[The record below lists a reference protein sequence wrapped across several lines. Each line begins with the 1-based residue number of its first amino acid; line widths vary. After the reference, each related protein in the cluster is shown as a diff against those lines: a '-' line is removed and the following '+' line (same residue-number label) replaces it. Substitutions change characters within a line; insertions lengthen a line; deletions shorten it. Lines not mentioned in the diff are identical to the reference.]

1 MKRLLLIAILL
12 IVGCSKPINDET
24 LIEKDGLKYHPETK
38 ELYSGE
44 VFSLYVSGKKEF
56 EGSYTDG
63 IMWSKTEWDW
73 YENEQKKRE
82 KTYKNGKL
90 NGLYTEWYENG
101 QKEYESNWKDG
112 KVNGLSIGWYKNGQ
126 KEYESNWKDG
136 KEDGVFTNWYPNGQK
151 KWEETRN
158 EYGKLI
164 SSKDWNEDGS
174 VNEDEHPS
182 DEHPSGEHPSDEHP
196 SDNEQYPDGAQRNTL
211 ESKTLR
217 IVIEAPHSWGFL
229 FVGLWVDLDMV
240 RYISLLLF
248 IGLAWGQNSF
258 KIRPKYEHLKLIN
271 KWTFESMETITYA
284 EQEEESEIVFKDDEN
299 TETLSFHR
307 SGSIS
312 YVALNNEE
320 MKKGRGI
327 WLVKDNLLNIL
338 ADSDTIYATYQIKG
352 DFLTIITSKEESKEF
367 YGYKTI
373 VKYKKQMFGLVSV
386 APHSWGFCLL
396 DDGQIQIKMRLKVS

>member
-1 MKRLLLIAILL
+1 MKRLLLIALLL

-38 ELYSGE
+38 ELFSGE
-44 VFSLYVSGKKEF
+44 VFSLYVGGKKEF

-73 YENEQKKRE
+73 YENEQKKRK

-101 QKEYESNWKDG
+101 QKEYQGTYKDG
-112 KVNGLSIGWYKNGQ
+112 KVNGLSIGWYENGQ

-182 DEHPSGEHPSDEHP
+182 NEHP
-196 SDNEQYPDGAQRNTL
+196 SDNE
-211 ESKTLR
+211 
-217 IVIEAPHSWGFL
+217 
-229 FVGLWVDLDMV
+229 
-240 RYISLLLF
+240 
-248 IGLAWGQNSF
+248 
-258 KIRPKYEHLKLIN
+258 
-271 KWTFESMETITYA
+271 
-284 EQEEESEIVFKDDEN
+284 
-299 TETLSFHR
+299 
-307 SGSIS
+307 
-312 YVALNNEE
+312 
-320 MKKGRGI
+320 
-327 WLVKDNLLNIL
+327 
-338 ADSDTIYATYQIKG
+338 
-352 DFLTIITSKEESKEF
+352 
-367 YGYKTI
+367 
-373 VKYKKQMFGLVSV
+373 
-386 APHSWGFCLL
+386 
-396 DDGQIQIKMRLKVS
+396 

>member
-1 MKRLLLIAILL
+1 MKRLLLIALLL

-38 ELYSGE
+38 ELFSGE
-44 VFSLYVSGKKEF
+44 VFSLYVGGKKEF

-101 QKEYESNWKDG
+101 QKEYQGTYKDG
-112 KVNGLSIGWYKNGQ
+112 KVNGLSIGWYENGQ

-158 EYGKLI
+158 EFGKLI

-182 DEHPSGEHPSDEHP
+182 NEHPSNEHPSDEHP
-196 SDNEQYPDGAQRNTL
+196 SDNE
-211 ESKTLR
+211 
-217 IVIEAPHSWGFL
+217 
-229 FVGLWVDLDMV
+229 
-240 RYISLLLF
+240 
-248 IGLAWGQNSF
+248 
-258 KIRPKYEHLKLIN
+258 
-271 KWTFESMETITYA
+271 
-284 EQEEESEIVFKDDEN
+284 
-299 TETLSFHR
+299 
-307 SGSIS
+307 
-312 YVALNNEE
+312 
-320 MKKGRGI
+320 
-327 WLVKDNLLNIL
+327 
-338 ADSDTIYATYQIKG
+338 
-352 DFLTIITSKEESKEF
+352 
-367 YGYKTI
+367 
-373 VKYKKQMFGLVSV
+373 
-386 APHSWGFCLL
+386 
-396 DDGQIQIKMRLKVS
+396 

>member
-1 MKRLLLIAILL
+1 MKRLLLIALLL

-38 ELYSGE
+38 ELFSGE
-44 VFSLYVSGKKEF
+44 VFSLYVGGKKEF

-101 QKEYESNWKDG
+101 QKEYESNWK
-112 KVNGLSIGWYKNGQ
+112 N
-126 KEYESNWKDG
+126 G

-182 DEHPSGEHPSDEHP
+182 DEHPSDEHPSDEHP
-196 SDNEQYPDGAQRNTL
+196 SDNE
-211 ESKTLR
+211 
-217 IVIEAPHSWGFL
+217 
-229 FVGLWVDLDMV
+229 
-240 RYISLLLF
+240 
-248 IGLAWGQNSF
+248 
-258 KIRPKYEHLKLIN
+258 
-271 KWTFESMETITYA
+271 
-284 EQEEESEIVFKDDEN
+284 
-299 TETLSFHR
+299 
-307 SGSIS
+307 
-312 YVALNNEE
+312 
-320 MKKGRGI
+320 
-327 WLVKDNLLNIL
+327 
-338 ADSDTIYATYQIKG
+338 
-352 DFLTIITSKEESKEF
+352 
-367 YGYKTI
+367 
-373 VKYKKQMFGLVSV
+373 
-386 APHSWGFCLL
+386 
-396 DDGQIQIKMRLKVS
+396 